1 MAAQLFV
8 SVRTVETHLG
18 SAYRKMG
25 VRTRTQLALALNDL
39 GQDSRTAP

>member
-1 MAAQLFV
+1 M

-18 SAYRKMG
+18 NAYRKMG

-39 GQDSRTAP
+39 GQDDSGPGPA